1 MNTSIILTFEKRTCY
16 RTQTFFSISYL
27 YEKNQYDK
35 KGKYRIS
42 SFLTWS
48 KLIID
53 RTLLQHSYSCVL
65 IKINSK
71 AKTDWQSLK
80 YYFLFGWTIRKSFPD
95 KYTQCKH
102 VSSSDYC
109 VCTWYHLLNTMKNAW
124 FSHEMPNR
132 KKPAIDILDNVGHI
146 YIWFKNATTVMEF

>member
-1 MNTSIILTFEKRTCY
+1 MCLLHQIQLLPDNWTLHRFQPYHII
-16 RTQTFFSISYL
+16 SSYL
-27 YEKNQYDK
+27 FSQYNTCIFKKNQYDK

-42 SFLTWS
+42 SFLTWA

-65 IKINSK
+65 IKINAK

-102 VSSSDYC
+102 VSSEILC
-109 VCTWYHLLNTMKNAW
+109 VYLISPAKYDEKCMIFSWNAKQKKN
-124 FSHEMPNR
+124 P
-132 KKPAIDILDNVGHI
+132 L
-146 YIWFKNATTVMEF
+146 

>member
-1 MNTSIILTFEKRTCY
+1 MNTNIKALGTALKS
-16 RTQTFFSISYL
+16 FFPYHISMK
-27 YEKNQYDK
+27 KNQYDK

-42 SFLTWS
+42 SFLTWA

-65 IKINSK
+65 IKINAK

-109 VCTWYHLLNTMKNAW
+109 VCTYLISSAKYDEKCMIFSWNAKQKKNRCRHFRQRW
-124 FSHEMPNR
+124 TYLHF
-132 KKPAIDILDNVGHI
+132 I
-146 YIWFKNATTVMEF
+146 